1 MHYNNCLYYLFI
13 IIIII
18 IIIITIIII
27 IIIIITEL
35 CFFDREIYRVPTKTR
50 ENGIVM
56 FLFFPFLLGQDLELY
71 SHGNCL
77 SLTVV
82 GFYQSV

>member
-18 IIIITIIII
+18 TIIIIII

-56 FLFFPFLLGQDLELY
+56 FLFFPFLLRDKIWN
-71 SHGNCL
+71 STHMAIVCH
-77 SLTVV
+77 
-82 GFYQSV
+82 